1 MSLAQPTRLP
11 DPIDCSL
18 HTILLVEDEDMV
30 RDVTSHVLEHEGY
43 RVLSSGNPR
52 QALELVRECPQNL
65 DLMLTD
71 VVMPGMSGT
80 ELAARVAALRP
91 GIAVLFM
98 SGYTECQAMPE
109 KFRDTMRDFLPKP
122 FTMASLL
129 GAVQCILRRKAGEG
143 TPAAG

>member
-1 MSLAQPTRLP
+1 MSLAKPTTLL
-11 DPIDCSL
+11 DPISCPL
-18 HTILLVEDEDMV
+18 HTILLVEDEDIV
-30 RDVTSHVLEHEGY
+30 RDVTCHVLEHEGY
-43 RVLSSGNPR
+43 RVLASGSPQ
-52 QALELVRECPQNL
+52 QALELVRERPETL

-80 ELAARVAALRP
+80 ELATRVAALRP

-122 FTMASLL
+122 FTMESLL
-129 GAVQCILRRKAGEG
+129 GAVRRILGRKVQEEVR
-143 TPAAG
+143 AAG

>member
-1 MSLAQPTRLP
+1 MPLAKTTSSL

-43 RVLSSGNPR
+43 RVLASGSP
-52 QALELVRECPQNL
+52 QHALELVRDCPQTL

-109 KFRDTMRDFLPKP
+109 KFRDTMREFLPKP

-129 GAVQCILRRKAGEG
+129 GAVQCILQRKTQR
-143 TPAAG
+143 TPQPVS